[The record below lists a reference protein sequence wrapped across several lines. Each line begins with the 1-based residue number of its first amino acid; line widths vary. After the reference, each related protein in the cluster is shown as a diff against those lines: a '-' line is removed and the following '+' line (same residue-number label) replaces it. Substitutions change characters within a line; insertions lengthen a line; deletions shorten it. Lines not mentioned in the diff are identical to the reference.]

1 MKKIILIQLILFGL
15 QLTSCAQ
22 KNEQSPMS
30 RQIKQ
35 YENQPIY
42 RLKIA
47 SSLSYV
53 VTING
58 ITTATKNQN
67 AGDDRWFLINNC
79 IPVSGK
85 QDIEVTIFPRMNE
98 KGTQHIPFFEN
109 NDFFELEIEL
119 TNLGKEPKIVYEYEL
134 PQMELGSKSSYKFK
148 DSFKANVPYQLTN
161 WNTGKELTKI
171 DSTWLKN
178 EVLASY
184 KMLKSYFE
192 NQQGEQ
198 FVILV
203 DNGMYNIAQSA
214 YLDQLEY
221 ETMKTIKANF
231 INEEPCVLEELDN
244 YELVISANG
253 KLVSLR
259 RNDGYN
265 MGEGV
270 LRRKYIENGQE
281 VVHIDDVVFYAPQT
295 KSSATFP
302 KLEVI
307 MYQNLEKPF
316 NP

>member
-1 MKKIILIQLILFGL
+1 MLIQLILFGL

-22 KNEQSPMS
+22 KNEQSSMS

-47 SSLSYV
+47 SSLSYII
-53 VTING
+53 TING

-85 QDIEVTIFPRMNE
+85 QDIEVTILPKMNE
-98 KGTQHIPFFEN
+98 KGTQHIPFLEN

-119 TNLGKEPKIVYEYEL
+119 TNLGKEPKVVYEYKL
-134 PQMELGSKSSYKFK
+134 PQINTANKSSYKFK
-148 DSFKANVPYQLTN
+148 DSFKAIIPYQLTN
-161 WNTGKELTKI
+161 WKIGKDLTNI
-171 DSTWLKN
+171 DSTWLKK
-178 EVLASY
+178 EVLESY
-184 KMLKSYFE
+184 KTLKSYFE
-192 NQQGEQ
+192 HQQGKQ
-198 FVILV
+198 FVRLV

-221 ETMKTIKANF
+221 ETMKTGKVNF
-231 INEEPCVLEELDN
+231 INEEPSVLEELDN
-244 YELVISANG
+244 YELIISANG

-265 MGEGV
+265 LGEGV
-270 LRRKYIENGQE
+270 LRRKYITNGQE
-281 VVHIDDVVFYAPQT
+281 MVHIDDVVFYAPQA
-295 KSSATFP
+295 SSSETFP